1 MPHPQDYPQLCDEL
15 LQTIARLAA
24 RNWCPA
30 TGGNFSVRID
40 DALRLI
46 TRSGRDKT
54 CLRAEDLM
62 LCDAHGLALNAGDIP
77 SDETALHACLY
88 QLAPEIGAVLHI
100 HSVTNTV
107 LSRQHQGS
115 SLDIHGFEMQ
125 KALRGQNTHADTLH
139 LPIFDNSQDIDAL
152 AQRVRE
158 RWSDHAQVPGLLV
171 RGHGLYAWGRDLSE
185 ALRHVEGFE
194 FLFECLW
201 QEQLHPRNYA

>member
-15 LQTIARLAA
+15 LATIGRLAA

-30 TGGNFSVRID
+30 TGGNFSVRVD

-54 CLRAEDLM
+54 RLCAADLM
-62 LCDAHGLALNAGDIP
+62 LCDERGNALNAGDKP

-88 QLAPEIGAVLHI
+88 QLDSDIGAVLHI

-107 LSRQHQGS
+107 LSRLHQGS

-125 KALRGQNTHADTLH
+125 KAIGGQRSHTDTLR
-139 LPIFDNSQDIDAL
+139 LPIYDNSQDIDAL

-158 RWSDHAQVPGLLV
+158 RWSDHAAVPGLLV
-171 RGHGLYAWGRDLSE
+171 RGHGLYAWGRDLSQ

-201 QEQLHPRNYA
+201 QEQLHPRNYS